1 MPQEPIAQEG
11 LLQNNTLQGHRE
23 ILLETTRES
32 LAVDDRGRLVG
43 RVTIDDIIDVIQEEA
58 TEDIY
63 EMAAII
69 SDDLE
74 VRSVMAIIKRRL
86 PWLLVYLV
94 GTLFSGG

>member
-1 MPQEPIAQEG
+1 M
-11 LLQNNTLQGHRE
+11 QNNTLQGHRE

-43 RVTIDDIIDVIQEEA
+43 RVTIDDIIDVIQEES